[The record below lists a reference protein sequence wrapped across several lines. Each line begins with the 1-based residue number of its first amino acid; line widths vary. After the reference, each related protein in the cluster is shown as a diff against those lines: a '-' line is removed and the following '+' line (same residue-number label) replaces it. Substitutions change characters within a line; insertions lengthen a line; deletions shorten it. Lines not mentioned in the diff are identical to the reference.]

1 MAINLAL
8 KYESQILSKWQA
20 ESFLAGK
27 FSDKYSF
34 EGVRTIR
41 IFTPQTV
48 DLSTYSRTGTNRFG
62 TPVEM
67 QDEYQELT
75 LSQDPSFAITID
87 KANNSDQLNIKGAG
101 EMMNLQI
108 REKVAPFTDKYGLK
122 KFSHYS
128 GKSAVISA
136 IAKATV
142 VGLIADGLTE
152 LDNQMVPDDGRMIFI
167 GASGYNILRLSS
179 EILAIDPMAEKV
191 IGRGV
196 MGTFMNAVVV
206 KVPDSY
212 MPTGVQFLIAHKDSA
227 LMPTKL
233 KTMRILTDVAG
244 LDGALLEGRQYFDAF
259 VLGQKANG
267 IYCGIL
273 TANKTAVPVITP
285 TGASHAVGAVAGVTF
300 KYTID
305 GSDPRFS
312 PTAVTYASAVTLAS
326 GVTIKV
332 AGFTDAGTKAV
343 SDVASALYT
352 A

>member
-1 MAINLAL
+1 MAINLAS
-8 KYESQILSKWQA
+8 KYESQILTKWQR

-34 EGVRTIR
+34 EGVKTIR
-41 IFTPQTV
+41 VFTPQTV
-48 DLSTYSRTGTNRFG
+48 DLSTYSRSGTNRFG

-75 LSQDPSFAITID
+75 LTQEPSFAITID
-87 KANNSDQLNIKGAG
+87 KGNNADQLNIKGAG
-101 EMMNLQI
+101 EMMSLQL

-122 KFSHYS
+122 KFAHYA
-128 GKSAVISA
+128 GKSAVIASP
-136 IAKATV
+136 AKNTI
-142 VGLIADGLTE
+142 VGLLADGLTE

-167 GASGYNILRLSS
+167 GATNYNLLRLSS
-179 EILAIDPMAEKV
+179 EVLAIDPMAEKV

-227 LMPTKL
+227 LMPIKL

-267 IYCGIL
+267 LYAGVL
-273 TANKTAVPVITP
+273 TANKTATPVITA
-285 TGASHAVGAVAGVTF
+285 TGASHAVGVVAGVEF
-300 KYTID
+300 RYTLD

-312 PTAVTYASAVTLAS
+312 PTAVVYSSAVTLTS
-326 GVTIKV
+326 GQTIKV
-332 AGFTDAGTKAV
+332 AGFTSAGTKCV
-343 SDVASALYT
+343 SDVASASY
-352 A
+352 